1 MPAFINRLRRSLFGP
16 AGRFLAVAFVLQSF
30 TALVSAKPPDE
41 VLPKYPPPAE
51 VRAAFLKMLDRPKV
65 AAEPKNYEPPRTE
78 HGLTVEHLSIATEKK
93 GDGSVER
100 VPMLIFKPE
109 KSTGRLPT
117 VIVLHG
123 TGGKKEGERGLCE
136 ALAKRGIMAVALD
149 ARYHGERVPGGAHG
163 SQEYVAAITKA
174 WHTKPPEPMEHP
186 FYYDTCWDLWR
197 TLDYLSA
204 RDDVDP
210 ERIGM
215 IGISMG
221 GIEIWLAASVDER
234 VRVAVP
240 VIAVQSLR
248 WSLEHDQWQGRA
260 GTIRG
265 AHEAAAKDLGE
276 PQVNGRVCRA
286 LWSKVIPG
294 ILDQFDCPSM
304 IRLFAGRPLLI
315 LSGEKDPNNP
325 LGGAKLAFASA
336 ETAFK
341 DAGASDKL
349 QIEVAAGV
357 AHQFTPE
364 HRELALKWFDRWLKK

>member
-1 MPAFINRLRRSLFGP
+1 MKRLN
-16 AGRFLAVAFVLQSF
+16 LAVAVVVLNLA
-30 TALVSAKPPDE
+30 ALALAKPPDE
-41 VLPKYPPPAE
+41 QIPKYPPPAE
-51 VRAAFLKMLDRPKV
+51 VRAAFLKMLERPKV
-65 AAEPKNYEPPRTE
+65 DADPKQYEPAKIE
-78 HGLTVEHLSIATEKK
+78 HEFTVEHLSIATERKA
-93 GDGSVER
+93 DGSIER
-100 VPMLIFKPE
+100 VPVLIFKPE
-109 KSTGRLPT
+109 KSSGRLPT

-136 ALAKRGIMAVALD
+136 ALAKRGIIAVAID
-149 ARYHGERVPGGAHG
+149 ARYHGERIPGGAHG

-174 WHTKPPEPMEHP
+174 WHTKSGEPQEHP

-197 TLDYLSA
+197 TLDYLTT

-240 VIAVQSLR
+240 VIGVQSLR
-248 WSLEHDQWQGRA
+248 WSLEHDLWQGRA
-260 GTIRG
+260 NTIRG

-294 ILDQFDCPSM
+294 ILDQYDCPSM

-315 LSGEKDPNNP
+315 LNGEKDPNNP

-336 ETAFK
+336 EAAYRE
-341 DAGASDKL
+341 AGAADKL

-357 AHQFTPE
+357 GHQFTRE
-364 HRELALKWFDRWLKK
+364 HQELALKWFDRWLKR